1 MNDRNILRT
10 GIIGTVIAAVCC
22 VTPAL
27 VYLFAAL
34 GLSALM
40 GWWIDVFVLY
50 PALLLF
56 LAMTGLA
63 IFRLR
68 RGRQP
73 IGGAET

>member
-1 MNDRNILRT
+1 MNNKNLLRN
-10 GIIGTVIAAVCC
+10 GIVGTVIAAVCC

-68 RGRQP
+68 RGRQA

>member
-1 MNDRNILRT
+1 MNDRNNLTT
-10 GIIGTVIAAVCC
+10 GIVGTVIAAVCC

-34 GLSALM
+34 GASALM

-56 LAMTGLA
+56 LAMTGVA
-63 IFRLR
+63 IYRLKR
-68 RGRQP
+68 DRQA

>member
-1 MNDRNILRT
+1 MKDRNILAT
-10 GIIGTVIAAVCC
+10 GIVGTVIAAVCC

-34 GLSALM
+34 GASALM

>member
-1 MNDRNILRT
+1 MNDRKLLTT

-22 VTPAL
+22 FTTAL
-27 VYLFAAL
+27 VILFGAL

-40 GWWIDVFVLY
+40 GWWLDVFVLY

-63 IFRLR
+63 IYRLR
-68 RGRQP
+68 RGRRA

>member
-27 VYLFAAL
+27 VILFGAL
-34 GLSALM
+34 GASALM

-63 IFRLR
+63 IYRLR
-68 RGRQP
+68 RGRPP

>member
-1 MNDRNILRT
+1 MNDRNILTT
-10 GIIGTVIAAVCC
+10 GIVGTVIAAVCC

-27 VYLFAAL
+27 VYLFAVL
-34 GLSALM
+34 GASALM

-56 LAMTGLA
+56 LAMTGFA
-63 IFRLR
+63 IYRLR
-68 RGRQP
+68 RGRRA

>member
-10 GIIGTVIAAVCC
+10 GIVGTVIAAVCC
-22 VTPAL
+22 FTSAL
-27 VYLFAAL
+27 VILFAAL

-40 GWWIDVFVLY
+40 GWWLDVFVLY

-63 IFRLR
+63 IYRLR
-68 RGRQP
+68 RGRQV